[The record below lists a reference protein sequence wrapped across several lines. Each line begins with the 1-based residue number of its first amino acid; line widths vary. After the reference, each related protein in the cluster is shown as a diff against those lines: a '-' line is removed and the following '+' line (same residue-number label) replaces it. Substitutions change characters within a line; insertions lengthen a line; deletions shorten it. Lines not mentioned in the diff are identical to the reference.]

1 MVITT
6 PSCHCTTSGF
16 FLHLFIFKKVR
27 RCRIEGEFKEGE
39 LIQESTVKYY
49 LTVQI
54 EVNRTVKRRITWYN
68 LDVIFLS
75 ATLQSLDFLHRKPR
89 QFGNQ
94 TGLKAFRF
102 HGSCNICLSF
112 GSAFGLG
119 GIDNVVI
126 VPFGNHTCS
135 YLSFSS
141 GVNFAISQASNSLSN
156 ALTRNSSGNLSKDP
170 TCFSE

>member
-112 GSAFGLG
+112 GSAFGLS
-119 GIDNVVI
+119 
-126 VPFGNHTCS
+126 CS